1 MRLSNATTHLCD
13 TGLLIDCAANL
24 AVQGGVKSADGGA
37 GLDFGFQCGVCCCS
51 MYCRT
56 MEIGAPPQDEAK

>member
-37 GLDFGFQCGVCCCS
+37 GLDF
-51 MYCRT
+51 
-56 MEIGAPPQDEAK
+56 